1 MEELAMAETT
11 AATGKL
17 GSVIKR
23 RDMYFH
29 QPRYRDYRWLE
40 TNWFTWTIPEK
51 AMRCHLRAA
60 FRTNMDVVESAC
72 FVFDNPNPHAGALGV
87 LYSDRRSHVPMP
99 ATNLD
104 HYDLVSGLSVRMTR
118 PLEEWEVR
126 YEGIRD
132 THFELHYR
140 AMMPPVHVSETG
152 TDSEDQATIRHGHL
166 DQMMHVTGTAR
177 VRGVDY
183 EVNWASPRD
192 HSWSPRPES
201 SSGYGYPMSGNF
213 DYGSFGKGG
222 QDFTFF
228 VQTRNDFKD
237 LRRGVVHNGYIIDAG
252 DLLRIKAGEGRF
264 TYEEDAFVITS
275 LTYELEDER
284 GRTHIFEGTPRS
296 FYSSGAGTLAVV
308 EWRNQDGEVGW
319 GEYNWHGDFY
329 ELQRIGRPPQ

>member
-1 MEELAMAETT
+1 MSD
-11 AATGKL
+11 ATPARDKL
-17 GSVIKR
+17 GSVVKR

-29 QPRYRDYRWLE
+29 EPRYRDYRWLE
-40 TNWFTWTIPEK
+40 TSWFTWTIPEK
-51 AMRCHLRAA
+51 ALRCHMRAG
-60 FRTNMDVVESAC
+60 FRTNLNVVESTC

-132 THFELHYR
+132 TRFDLNYR
-140 AMMPPVHVSETG
+140 AMMPPVHVSETR
-152 TDSEDQATIRHGHL
+152 TDSEVQATIRHGHI

-183 EVNWASPRD
+183 EVNWPAPRD
-192 HSWSPRPES
+192 HSWSSRPES
-201 SSGYGYPMSGNF
+201 SSGYGFPMSGNF
-213 DYGSFGKGG
+213 DYGSFGEAG

-228 VQTRNDFKD
+228 VQTRNDFED
-237 LRRGVVHNGYIIDAG
+237 LRRGVVHNGYILDGG
-252 DLLRIKAGEGRF
+252 DLLRIVAGEGRY
-264 TYEEDAFVITS
+264 TYEEDAWIITS

-284 GRTHIFEGTPRS
+284 GRTHVFDGSPRS
-296 FYSSGAGTLAVV
+296 FFGSGAGTLAVV
-308 EWRNQDGEVGW
+308 EWQTPDGEIGW
-319 GEYNWHGDFY
+319 GEYNWHGDLY
-329 ELQRIGRPPQ
+329 ELQRIGRPPH

>member
-1 MEELAMAETT
+1 MSETT
-11 AATGKL
+11 ATRGKL
-17 GSVIKR
+17 GSVVKR

-29 QPRYRDYRWLE
+29 EPRYRDYRWLE
-40 TNWFTWTIPEK
+40 TSWFTWTIPEQ
-51 AMRCHLRAA
+51 AMRCHMWAG
-60 FRTNMDVVESAC
+60 FRTNMDVVSSTC

-87 LYSDRRSHVPMP
+87 LYSDGRSHVPMP

-126 YEGIRD
+126 YEGTRD
-132 THFELHYR
+132 TRFDLHYR
-140 AMMPPVHVSETG
+140 AMMPPVHISETG
-152 TDSEDQATIRHGHL
+152 TDAEAQATIRHGHI

-183 EVNWASPRD
+183 EVNWPAPRD
-192 HSWSPRPES
+192 HSWSPRPEGS
-201 SSGYGYPMSGNF
+201 SSGYGFPMSGNF
-213 DYGSFGKGG
+213 DYGSFGKAG

-237 LRRGVVHNGYIIDAG
+237 LRRGVVHNGYIIDGG
-252 DLLRIKAGEGRF
+252 DLLRIKAGEGRY

-284 GRTHIFEGTPRS
+284 GRTHVIDGTPRS
-296 FYSSGAGTLAVV
+296 FFGSGAGTLAVV
-308 EWRNQDGEVGW
+308 EWRSSDGEIGW

-329 ELQRIGRPPQ
+329 ELQRIGRPPR